1 MFGMDL
7 KTKSRDKYRQE
18 INTETY
24 LKKKQKQKERI
35 WKKRILQY
43 VGRNETKTKRISK
56 KLSRGVSI

>member
-56 KLSRGVSI
+56 KLSRGVSL

>member
-35 WKKRILQY
+35 WKKHILQY

>member
-24 LKKKQKQKERI
+24 LKKK
-35 WKKRILQY
+35 
-43 VGRNETKTKRISK
+43 TKTKRENMEKTHTAICRK
-56 KLSRGVSI
+56 K